1 MSESTPRNIVIV
13 GGVAGGMSA
22 AARMRRLDESA
33 NIIVLEKGEYVSFAN
48 CGLPYYV
55 GGEIE
60 HDWALLLHTPDTLK
74 ATLDLDVRIH
84 HEAVAID
91 TAAQTVAVSTPEGE
105 ITLPYDEL
113 ILAPGARAVTP
124 DIAGIDSPRLRTL
137 RTVDDALDLRKM
149 VDANAKRAVVLG
161 GGFIGLEAVEALKI
175 KGLDVAVVTKGDHVM
190 SQLDGETAN
199 LVTLALNR
207 NGVDVHAGVTATA
220 IEHGADVDTVV
231 LSDGS
236 KLDADIIVLAIGV
249 RPDTAFIEA
258 AGIKTLQGAIVVDD
272 HGRTSADHV
281 WAAGDAVI
289 STDAITGA
297 EHPVPLAWPAN
308 RTGRLI
314 ADAIVD
320 AKTARKVAKP
330 LGTMIIRVFD
340 QTVAMTGANR
350 SALDRAGIA
359 HKSLHLHPAHHA
371 GYFPGAQQ
379 IHMLVLIELATGRLL
394 GAQAVG
400 LEGVDKRIDVLA
412 TAIRAGM
419 TVEDLI
425 DLDLSYSPPY
435 GQARDPINL
444 VGLLGQNV
452 MQGRIKLWFIED
464 LADALENTLLLDVR
478 SAREFAG
485 GHLPGALNVPHTEL
499 RDRIDEVIAAAAGR
513 PVMIYCYS
521 GVRSYNAYRVAA
533 QAGLNT
539 ATLSGGML
547 SLQAAAPD
555 LVLEK

>member
-1 MSESTPRNIVIV
+1 MAESSPRNIVIV

-55 GGEIE
+55 GGEIQ

-74 ATLDLDVRIH
+74 ATLDLDVRIN

-91 TAAQTVAVSTPEGE
+91 TATQTVTVATPNGE
-105 ITLPYDEL
+105 IALPYDEL
-113 ILAPGARAVTP
+113 ILAPGAKAVTP
-124 DIAGIDSPRLRTL
+124 EIPGIDSPRLRTL
-137 RTVDDALDLRKM
+137 RTVNDAMDLRKM
-149 VDANAKRAVVLG
+149 VEAEAKRAVVLG
-161 GGFIGLEAVEALKI
+161 GGFIGLEAAEALNI

-190 SQLDGETAN
+190 SQFDGETAN
-199 LVTLALNR
+199 LVTLALTR
-207 NGVDVHAGVTATA
+207 NGVDVHTNVTATE

-231 LSDGS
+231 LSDGTR
-236 KLDADIIVLAIGV
+236 LDADIIVLAIGV

-258 AGIKTLQGAIVVDD
+258 AGIRTVHGAIVIDD
-272 HGRTSADHV
+272 HGRTSAEHV
-281 WAAGDAVI
+281 WAAGDAVV

-320 AKTARKVAKP
+320 AQSARKVAKP

-350 SALDRAGIA
+350 AALDRAGIA

-379 IHMLVLIELATGRLL
+379 IHMLVLIDPVSGRLL

-419 TVEDLI
+419 SVEDLI

-452 MQGRIKLWFIED
+452 LQGTIKLWFIED
-464 LADALENTLLLDVR
+464 LADALTNTLVLDVR
-478 SAREFAG
+478 SAREFAA
-485 GHLPGALNVPHTEL
+485 GHLPGALNVAHTEL
-499 RDRIDEVIAAAAGR
+499 RDRIDEVRAAAAGR

-533 QAGLNT
+533 QAGLNA
-539 ATLSGGML
+539 ATLSGGLL

>member
-1 MSESTPRNIVIV
+1 MARPEGRNIVVV

-22 AARMRRLDESA
+22 AARMRRLDENA

-55 GGEIE
+55 GGEIQ

-74 ATLDLDVRIH
+74 ATLDLDVRIN
-84 HEAVAID
+84 HEATAID
-91 TAAQTVAVSTPEGE
+91 TAAQTVTVATPEGDIE
-105 ITLPYDEL
+105 LPYDEL
-113 ILAPGARAVTP
+113 ILAPGAAAVTP
-124 DIAGIDSPRLRTL
+124 TIAGIDSPRLRTL
-137 RTVDDALDLRKM
+137 RTVNDAMDLRKM
-149 VDANAKRAVVLG
+149 IDADAKRAVVLG
-161 GGFIGLEAVEALKI
+161 GGFIGLEAAEALNI

-199 LVTLALNR
+199 LVTLALTR
-207 NGVDVHAGVTATA
+207 NGVAVHANSTATA
-220 IEHGADVDTVV
+220 IEQGSEYDTVV
-231 LSDGS
+231 LNDGTR
-236 KLDADIIVLAIGV
+236 LDADIIVLAIGV
-249 RPDTAFIEA
+249 RPDTAFVEA
-258 AGIKTLQGAIVVDD
+258 AGIATIDGAIVIDD
-272 HGRTSADHV
+272 HGRTSAEHV

-289 STDAITGA
+289 STDAITSA
-297 EHPVPLAWPAN
+297 RHPVPLAWPAN

-320 AKTARKVAKP
+320 PKTARKVANP

-350 SALDRAGIA
+350 AALDRAGIA

-379 IHMLVLIELATGRLL
+379 IHMLVLIEPTTGKLL

-452 MQGRIKLWFIED
+452 MQGTIKLWFIED
-464 LADALENTLLLDVR
+464 LADALENALLVDVR

-485 GHLPGALNVPHTEL
+485 GHLPGAINVPHTEL
-499 RDRIDEVIAAAAGR
+499 RDRIEEVRAAAAGR
-513 PVMIYCYS
+513 PVRLYCYS

-533 QAGLNT
+533 QAGLNAST
-539 ATLSGGML
+539 MSGGLL
-547 SLQAAAPD
+547 SLQAAAPE

>member
-1 MSESTPRNIVIV
+1 MTDQSPRNIVIV

-22 AARMRRLDESA
+22 AARMRRLDETA

-55 GGEIE
+55 GGEIQ

-74 ATLDLDVRIH
+74 ATLDLDVRIN

-91 TAAQTVAVSTPEGE
+91 TAAQTVAVATPDGE
-105 ITLPYDEL
+105 ISLPYDEL
-113 ILAPGARAVTP
+113 ILAPGAKAVAP
-124 DIAGIDSPRLRTL
+124 EIPGIDSPRLRTL
-137 RTVDDALDLRKM
+137 RTVNDALDLRKM
-149 VDANAKRAVVLG
+149 VEGEATRAVVLG
-161 GGFIGLEAVEALKI
+161 GGFIGLEAAEALKI
-175 KGLDVAVVTKGDHVM
+175 KGLEVAVVTRGAHVM

-199 LVTLALNR
+199 LVTLALQR
-207 NGVDVHAGVTATA
+207 NGVDVHTNVTATA

-231 LSDGS
+231 LSDGTR
-236 KLDADIIVLAIGV
+236 LDADIIVLAIGV

-258 AGIKTLQGAIVVDD
+258 AGIRAVHGAIVIDD
-272 HGRTSADHV
+272 HGRTSAEHV
-281 WAAGDAVI
+281 WAAGDAVV

-320 AKTARKVAKP
+320 VQSARKIAKP
-330 LGTMIIRVFD
+330 LGTTIIRVFD

-350 SALDRAGIA
+350 AALDRAGIA

-379 IHMLVLIELATGRLL
+379 IHMLVLIDPASGRLL

-452 MQGRIKLWFIED
+452 MQGTIKLWFIED
-464 LADALENTLLLDVR
+464 LADALENALLLDVR

-499 RDRIDEVIAAAAGR
+499 RDRIDEVTAAAAGR

-533 QAGLNT
+533 QAGLNA

>member
-22 AARMRRLDESA
+22 AARMRRLDEGA

-91 TAAQTVAVSTPEGE
+91 TAAQTVAVATPDGE

-149 VDANAKRAVVLG
+149 VDADAKRAVVLG
-161 GGFIGLEAVEALKI
+161 GGFIGLEAAEALKI

-199 LVTLALNR
+199 LVTLALKR
-207 NGVDVHAGVTATA
+207 NGVDVHSGVTATA

-236 KLDADIIVLAIGV
+236 RLDADIIVLAIGV

-258 AGIKTLQGAIVVDD
+258 AGIKTVQGAIVVDD

-379 IHMLVLIELATGRLL
+379 IHMLVLIEPATGRLL

-400 LEGVDKRIDVLA
+400 LGGVDKRIDVLA

-452 MQGRIKLWFIED
+452 MQGTIKLWFIED
-464 LADALENTLLLDVR
+464 LADALENALLLDVR

-499 RDRIDEVIAAAAGR
+499 RDRIDEVTAAAAGR

>member
-1 MSESTPRNIVIV
+1 MAEPTPRNIVIV

-22 AARMRRLDESA
+22 AARMRRLDETA

-55 GGEIE
+55 GGEIQ

-91 TAAQTVAVSTPEGE
+91 TEAQTVTVATPNGE
-105 ITLPYDEL
+105 ISLAYDEL
-113 ILAPGARAVTP
+113 ILSPGAQAVTP
-124 DIAGIDSPRLRTL
+124 AIAGIDSPRLRTL

-149 VDANAKRAVVLG
+149 VEGDAKRAVVLG
-161 GGFIGLEAVEALKI
+161 GGFIGLEAAEALKI
-175 KGLDVAVVTKGDHVM
+175 QGLDVAVVTKGAHVM

-199 LVTLALNR
+199 LVTLALTR
-207 NGVDVHAGVTATA
+207 NGVDVHANVTATA
-220 IEHGADVDTVV
+220 IEQGPDFDTVV
-231 LSDGS
+231 LSDGTR
-236 KLDADIIVLAIGV
+236 LEADIIVLAIGV
-249 RPDTAFIEA
+249 RPDTGFIEA
-258 AGIKTLQGAIVVDD
+258 AGIRTVDNAIVIDE
-272 HGRTSADHV
+272 HGRTSAEHV

-289 STDAITGA
+289 SADAITGA
-297 EHPVPLAWPAN
+297 EHPVALAWPAN

-320 AKTARKVAKP
+320 VQTARKVPNP

-350 SALDRAGIA
+350 RALDAAGIS

-379 IHMLVLIELATGRLL
+379 IHMLVLIDPATGRLL

-464 LADALENTLLLDVR
+464 LADALENALLLDVR
-478 SAREFAG
+478 SAREFTG

-499 RDRIDEVIAAAAGR
+499 RERIDEVKAVANGR

-539 ATLSGGML
+539 ATLSGGLL
-547 SLQAAAPD
+547 SLQAAAPE